1 MNPGKSTW
9 IVIVL
14 GAFVESGSAFADAS
28 TQSEQAV
35 RQGGLSSGHASGSA
49 AHAIAASGQATSAI
63 AAVPLASGGV
73 VSAAAGA
80 GSTAVAKDSARAANQ
95 PLEIGDETITAM
107 PPPDQALKNQA
118 DKRLNGI

>member
-1 MNPGKSTW
+1 MNLGKSTW
-9 IVIVL
+9 IVIVI
-14 GAFVESGSAFADAS
+14 GAFVASGSAFADAS

-35 RQGGLSSGHASGSA
+35 RQGGRASGHASGSA

-63 AAVPLASGGV
+63 AAIPLASGGV
-73 VSAAAGA
+73 VSAASGA

-95 PLEIGDETITAM
+95 PLEIADETITAM

-118 DKRLNGI
+118 NKPLNGI